1 MEDLATVVSYLTMLN
16 LTMLNLSSEYNI
28 HVTGQGTGPRT
39 SEARRASA
47 RRVDHRRPKIR
58 PGGTPA
64 AVAVADFGKKRR
76 VFYPCF
82 HALETAKFSSFLKN
96 LKI

>member
-58 PGGTPA
+58 PGGRLLQLQSPILE
-64 AVAVADFGKKRR
+64 KKEEYFTL
-76 VFYPCF
+76 VSMP
-82 HALETAKFSSFLKN
+82 
-96 LKI
+96 